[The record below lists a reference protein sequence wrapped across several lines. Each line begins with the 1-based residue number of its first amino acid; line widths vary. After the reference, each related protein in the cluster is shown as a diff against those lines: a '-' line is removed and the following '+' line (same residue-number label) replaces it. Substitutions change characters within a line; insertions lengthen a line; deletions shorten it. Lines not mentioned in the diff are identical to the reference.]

1 MHTRDGIELVLLG
14 ALWGASFL
22 FMRVAV
28 PEFGPLALILVRVAL
43 AGVFLVA
50 VLAARDGLAQLRKH
64 AGPLVLLGTINS
76 ALPFSL
82 LAYATLSITAGFA
95 SILNATVPMW
105 GALVAYGWLRER
117 LSRRRVVGL
126 AIGFAG
132 VLVLVWGQVSFKP
145 GGAGIA
151 VVAGL
156 VAAFSYGVAAN
167 YTKHRF
173 ADVEP
178 LVTAA
183 GSQLGATAVL
193 LPLSIVAWPA
203 SAISWHSWASVIVL
217 AIACT
222 GVAYILYFRLI
233 AHIGPTRAVV
243 VTFLIPLFAVVWG
256 ALLLD
261 EKVTLQM
268 LVGGGIILAGTALSI
283 GIVRIR

>member
-1 MHTRDGIELVLLG
+1 MQTRDGIELVLLG

-22 FMRVAV
+22 LMRVAV

-43 AGVFLVA
+43 AGLFLA
-50 VLAARDGLAQLRKH
+50 AALAARNGLAELRKH
-64 AGPLVLLGTINS
+64 AGPLVVLGTINS

-105 GALVAYGWLRER
+105 GALVAYGWLGER
-117 LSRRRVVGL
+117 LSTRRVVGL
-126 AIGFAG
+126 ATGFAG

-145 GGAGIA
+145 GGAGVA

-156 VAAFSYGVAAN
+156 AAAFSYGVAAN
-167 YTKHRF
+167 YTKRSF
-173 ADVEP
+173 ADVDP
-178 LVTAA
+178 MVSAT

-193 LPLSIVAWPA
+193 LPLAIVAWPA
-203 SAISWHSWASVIVL
+203 NAISWRAWASVIVL

-222 GVAYILYFRLI
+222 GLAYILYFRLI
-233 AHIGPTRAVV
+233 ARIGPTRAVV
-243 VTFLIPLFAVVWG
+243 VAFLIPLFAVVWG

-261 EKVTLQM
+261 ETVTLQM
-268 LVGGGIILAGTALSI
+268 LAGGAIILAGTALAI
-283 GIVRIR
+283 GIVRLR